1 MTNLATQL
9 NLEADEDPV
18 VSFLDETGGIL
29 IRDEAEPGLYW
40 AVLHPSS
47 APAERF
53 YARIFWTQYPGAPAS
68 VRYSDGVRGPSNVTR
83 AWPVIPGY
91 RATNFD
97 ICKPFTAEG
106 YALHPDWKTGPTA
119 WSPAGNPLLA
129 TVQQLQFDL
138 NHQYG
143 GRHQ

>member
-9 NLEADEDPV
+9 NLEADEDAV
-18 VSFLDETGGIL
+18 VSFLNETGGIL
-29 IRDEAEPGLYW
+29 IRDDTDPGLYW
-40 AVLHPSS
+40 AVLHPAS
-47 APAERF
+47 APDERF
-53 YARIFWTQYPGAPAS
+53 YARILWTQYPGAAAS
-68 VRYSDGVRGPSNVTR
+68 VKCADGVRGQTNVNH

-91 RATNFD
+91 RAPND

-106 YALHPDWKTGPTA
+106 YALHQDWKTGTTT
-119 WSPAGNPLLA
+119 WSSAGNPFLA

-138 NHQYG
+138 SNQYG

>member
-1 MTNLATQL
+1 VTNLATQL
-9 NLEADEDPV
+9 NLEADEDAV

-29 IRDEAEPGLYW
+29 IRDGAEPGLYW
-40 AVLHPSS
+40 AVLTPMS

-53 YARIFWTQYPGAPAS
+53 YARIRWTQYPGAPAS
-68 VRYSDGVRGPSNVTR
+68 VRYADGVRCQTSVAR
-83 AWPVIPGY
+83 AWPIIPGY
-91 RATNFD
+91 RVPND

-106 YALHPDWKTGPTA
+106 YGLHPDWKTGPTA
-119 WSPAGNPLLA
+119 WSSAGNPFLA

-138 NHQYG
+138 NNQYG